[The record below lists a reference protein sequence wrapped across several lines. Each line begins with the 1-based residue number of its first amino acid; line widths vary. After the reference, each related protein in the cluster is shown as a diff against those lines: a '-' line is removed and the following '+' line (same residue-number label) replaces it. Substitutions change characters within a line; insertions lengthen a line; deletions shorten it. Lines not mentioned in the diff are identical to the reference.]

1 MAEIKKTDISAL
13 EFKLRNIE
21 PLPFKLIDVR
31 EQLEFQTF
39 NLGGTNIPLGILLR
53 MPEEIEDWKNEELI
67 VICQHGLRSETA
79 RRFLHV
85 NGFKNVRNLIGG
97 ILALRKLNY

>member
-1 MAEIKKTDISAL
+1 VETKKTDISAL
-13 EFKLRNIE
+13 EFKMRNIE

-31 EQLEFQTF
+31 EKLEFQTY

-53 MPEEIEDWKNEELI
+53 NPEEIEDWKNEELI

-79 RRFLHV
+79 RRFLSMI
-85 NGFKNVRNLIGG
+85 GFSNVRNLLGG
-97 ILALRKLNY
+97 ILALRKLNN

>member
-1 MAEIKKTDISAL
+1 VEIKKTDISAL
-13 EFKLRNIE
+13 EFKMRNIE

-31 EQLEFQTF
+31 EQIEFQTF

-53 MPEEIEDWKNEELI
+53 NPEEIEDWKNEEI
-67 VICQHGLRSETA
+67 VLICQHGLRSETA
-79 RRFLHV
+79 RRFLYT
-85 NGFKNVRNLIGG
+85 NGFKNARNLLGG